1 MSVRVSGR
9 SGTSRLAARAALL
22 LGVIG
27 LLAGPAAP
35 FAAAAETT
43 VTTPFPSLVVEPGQ
57 SAKFTLT
64 LRTDAAADVEL
75 SVTGLPDGWTSRFTG
90 GGATIGSAFVTPG
103 DPVDVDLNVE
113 VADEAPAGDTRIEV
127 RTRSGADTASLPLT
141 VRVQEQAAGS
151 VTLDTDF
158 PQLTGAAGGTF
169 TFNMTLNNDTPT
181 ENTFSMQATGQP
193 GWTVSAKPSG
203 QAQAT
208 TTTVGAG
215 SSSTITVTADA
226 PEDIAAGDYPIQV
239 TVSGGGETV
248 TSDLLV
254 TITGS
259 FSLTLSTANEV
270 LSTTATAGSQTDVE
284 LVVTNTGT
292 APITAVT
299 PSALPPT
306 GWTVTFE
313 PETVPTIDPQATATI
328 VAHITPTGDAITGDY
343 NVGITTRSEEA
354 ASGDVQLRV
363 KVETPAFWWI
373 AGVALIALVFVG
385 LWWVFRTYG
394 RR

>member
-22 LGVIG
+22 LGVLG

-35 FAAAAETT
+35 LAAAAETT
-43 VTTPFPSLVVEPGQ
+43 VTTPFPSLVVEAGD
-57 SAKFTLT
+57 SAEFTLT
-64 LRTDAAADVEL
+64 LRTDAPADVEL
-75 SVTGLPDGWTSRFTG
+75 STSGLPEGWTSRFTG
-90 GGATIGSAFVTPG
+90 GGATIGSAFVAPG
-103 DPVDVDLNVE
+103 DPVEVELTVE
-113 VADEAPAGDTRIEV
+113 VPDDAAPGDTRFEV
-127 RTRSGADTASLPLT
+127 RTRSGPDTATLALT
-141 VRVQEQAAGS
+141 VRVQEQAAGA
-151 VTLDTDF
+151 VTLETDF
-158 PQLTGAAGGTF
+158 PELTGAAGGTF
-169 TFNMTLNNDTPT
+169 TFAMTLSNDTPT
-181 ENTFSMQATGQP
+181 EITFSMQATGP
-193 GWTVSAKPSG
+193 EGWTVSAKPSS

-215 SSSTITVTADA
+215 SSATINVTADA
-226 PEDIAAGDYPIQV
+226 PEDIEAGTYPIQV
-239 TVSGGGETV
+239 AVNGGGEAITAE
-248 TSDLLV
+248 LAV

-259 FSLTLSTANEV
+259 YSLSVNTANEV

-292 APITAVT
+292 APITAVA

-313 PETVPTIDPQATATI
+313 PETVPEIAPNGTQTI

-343 NVGITTRSEEA
+343 NVGMTVRAAEDAEA
-354 ASGDVQLRV
+354 DVDIRV

-373 AGVALIALVFVG
+373 AGVGLIALVFIG

>member
-9 SGTSRLAARAALL
+9 PGTSRLATRAALL

-43 VTTPFPSLVVEPGQ
+43 VTTPFPSLVVEAGDT
-57 SAKFTLT
+57 AKFTLT

-90 GGATIGSAFVTPG
+90 GGSTIGSAFVTPG
-103 DPVDVDLNVE
+103 DPVEVDLSVE
-113 VADEAPAGDTRIEV
+113 VPDDATPGDTRFEV

-141 VRVQEQAAGS
+141 VRIQEQAAGS
-151 VTLDTDF
+151 VTMDTDF
-158 PQLTGAAGGTF
+158 PELTGAAGGTF
-169 TFNMTLNNDTPT
+169 TFNMTLQNDTPA
-181 ENTFSMQATGQP
+181 EITFSMQATGQP
-193 GWTVSAKPSG
+193 GWTYTAKPSG

-215 SSSTITVTADA
+215 SSSTITVTAEA
-226 PEDIAAGDYPIQV
+226 PEDIDAGTYPFQV
-239 TVSGGGETV
+239 TVSGGGETA
-248 TSDLLV
+248 TSDLAV

-259 FSLTLSTANEV
+259 YSLTVTTSNEV
-270 LSTTATAGSQTDVE
+270 LSTTANAGSQTDVE

-292 APITAVT
+292 AAITAVT
-299 PSALPPT
+299 PTALPPT

-313 PETVPTIDPQATATI
+313 PENLPTIAPDETATI
-328 VAHITPTGDAITGDY
+328 TAHITPTGDAITGDY
-343 NVGITTRSEEA
+343 NVGITVRAAEE

-373 AGVALIALVFVG
+373 AGVALIALVFIG

>member
-9 SGTSRLAARAALL
+9 SGTPRLAARAALL
-22 LGVIG
+22 LGVIA
-27 LLAGPAAP
+27 LLAGPAAS
-35 FAAAAETT
+35 FAAAAQTT
-43 VTTPFPSLVVEPGQ
+43 VTTPFPSLVVEPGDT
-57 SAKFTLT
+57 AKFTLT

-103 DPVDVDLNVE
+103 DPVEVDLNVE
-113 VADEAPAGDTRIEV
+113 VADDAPAGDTRIEV
-127 RTRSGADTASLPLT
+127 RTRSGTDTASLPLT

-151 VTLDTDF
+151 VTLETDF
-158 PQLTGAAGGTF
+158 PQLTGAADGTF
-169 TFNMTLNNDTPT
+169 TFNMTIRNDTPT
-181 ENTFSMQATGQP
+181 EGTFSMQATGP
-193 GWTVSAKPSG
+193 EGWTVSAKPAS

-208 TTTVGAG
+208 TTTVAAG
-215 SSSTITVTADA
+215 GSGSITVTAEP
-226 PEDIAAGDYPIQV
+226 PEGIEAGDYPIQV
-239 TVSGGGETV
+239 TVTGAGETV
-248 TSDLLV
+248 TSDLSV

-259 FSLTLSTANEV
+259 FLLELTTANEV
-270 LSTTATAGSQTDVE
+270 LSTTANAGSQTDVE

-292 APITAVT
+292 GPITAVT
-299 PSALPPT
+299 PTALPPT

-343 NVGITTRSEEA
+343 NVGITTRSEES
-354 ASGDVQLRV
+354 ASDDVQIRV

-373 AGVALIALVFVG
+373 AGVALIALVFIG

>member
-1 MSVRVSGR
+1 MPVRVSGR
-9 SGTSRLAARAALL
+9 PSSTRIAARAALL
-22 LGVIG
+22 LGVLG
-27 LLAGPAAP
+27 LIAGPAAP

-43 VTTPFPSLVVEPGQ
+43 VTTPFPSLVVEPGD
-57 SAKFTLT
+57 SAEFTLT

-75 SVTGLPDGWTSRFTG
+75 SATGLPDGWTSRFTG

-103 DPVDVDLNVE
+103 DPVEVELTVE
-113 VADEAPAGDTRIEV
+113 VPDDATPGDTRFEV
-127 RTRSGADTASLPLT
+127 RTQSGPDTASLPLT
-141 VRVQEQAAGS
+141 VRVQEQAAGA
-151 VTLDTDF
+151 VTLETDF
-158 PQLTGAAGGTF
+158 PELTGAAGGTF
-169 TFNMTLNNDTPT
+169 TFAMTLSNDTPT
-181 ENTFSMQATGQP
+181 ELTFSMQATGP
-193 GWTVSAKPSG
+193 EGWTVSAKPSS

-208 TTTVGAG
+208 TATVGAG
-215 SSSTITVTADA
+215 SSATINVTADA
-226 PEDIAAGDYPIQV
+226 PEDIEAGTYPIQV
-239 TVSGGGETV
+239 AVSGGDEAV
-248 TSDLLV
+248 TADLAV

-259 FSLTLSTANEV
+259 YSLAVSTANEV
-270 LSTTATAGSQTDVE
+270 LSTTATAGSQSDVE

-313 PETVPTIDPQATATI
+313 PETVPEIAPNATQTI

-343 NVGITTRSEEA
+343 NVGMTVRA
-354 ASGDVQLRV
+354 AEDAESDVDIRV

-373 AGVALIALVFVG
+373 AGVGLIALVFIG